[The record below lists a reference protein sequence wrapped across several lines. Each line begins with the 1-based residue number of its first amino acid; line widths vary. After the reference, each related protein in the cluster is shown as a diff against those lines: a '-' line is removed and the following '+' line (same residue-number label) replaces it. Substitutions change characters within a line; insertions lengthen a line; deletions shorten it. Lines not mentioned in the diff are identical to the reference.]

1 MTLPHRM
8 FKDPAQQLLDAEA
21 LTCKGCKHREVSYA
35 AAREYCDNPLVKQ
48 LLADKRCGEYE
59 EAK

>member
-1 MTLPHRM
+1 MTLPRRM

-21 LTCKGCKHREVSYA
+21 LTCKGCMHREVPHTG
-35 AAREYCDNPLVKQ
+35 REYCGNPLVKQ
-48 LLADKRCGEYE
+48 LLADKRCNEYE